1 MQANVKVQRRVEV
14 KVAELWRYPVKSV
27 GGETLDRAHRDCLGI
42 AGDRMVNV
50 EKADVQETVRIIG
63 DMPFTANTRHS

>member
-1 MQANVKVQRRVEV
+1 M
-14 KVAELWRYPVKSV
+14 KVAELWRYPVKSM
-27 GGETLDRAHRDCLGI
+27 GGETLDRAHLDSLGI

-50 EKADVQETVRIIG
+50 KEADVQETVRIIG

>member
-1 MQANVKVQRRVEV
+1 VAPSSQVNGRRNSRPRPPG
-14 KVAELWRYPVKSV
+14 L
-27 GGETLDRAHRDCLGI
+27 LGI

-50 EKADVQETVRIIG
+50 EEADVQETVRIIG

>member
-1 MQANVKVQRRVEV
+1 M
-14 KVAELWRYPVKSV
+14 KVAELWRYPVKSMD
-27 GGETLDRAHRDCLGI
+27 GETLDRAHRDCLGI

-50 EKADVQETVRIIG
+50 DKADVQESVRIIG

>member
-1 MQANVKVQRRVEV
+1 M

-50 EKADVQETVRIIG
+50 EEADVHETV
-63 DMPFTANTRHS
+63 NTRHS